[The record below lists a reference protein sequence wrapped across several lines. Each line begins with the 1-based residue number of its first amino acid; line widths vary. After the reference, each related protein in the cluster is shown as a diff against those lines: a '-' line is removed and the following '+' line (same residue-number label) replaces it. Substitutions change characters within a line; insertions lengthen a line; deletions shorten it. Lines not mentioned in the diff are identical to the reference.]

1 MKPQGKFQYRL
12 TSSEHTALR
21 IKSLQEGKSLSEM
34 TEEIMLDVLDGRL
47 DPTDLEDED
56 YQPTS
61 GTISEEVIARFE
73 AYAKEKGVPKNKL
86 VRLAVRAKL
95 QMGETA

>member
-1 MKPQGKFQYRL
+1 MQAQGRFQYRL

-34 TEEIMLDVLDGRL
+34 TEEIMLDVLDGRI
-47 DPTDLEDED
+47 DPIEVEEAQ
-56 YQPTS
+56 QPTAS
-61 GTISEEVIARFE
+61 TISEEVIARFE